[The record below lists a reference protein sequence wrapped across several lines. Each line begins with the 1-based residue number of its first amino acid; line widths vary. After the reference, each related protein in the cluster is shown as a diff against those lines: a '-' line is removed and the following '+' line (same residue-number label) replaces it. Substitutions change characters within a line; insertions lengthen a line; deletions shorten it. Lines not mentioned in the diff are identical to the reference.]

1 VGSLCTE
8 VVRPRAGAGF
18 FDWHGSFTKPSRAAR
33 HARSVQRLELA
44 LVVAIAAFAGLLLV
58 VRPHGSAPPSP
69 HCRGGPALA
78 GVYHSPRLEVKKR
91 CAVASGVVTKVKFEE
106 YDGDVHFNLRTGAG
120 EQLVVEVIPQD
131 RAVVPIPDTGAH
143 VSVVGP
149 QVWDTAHDWAELHP
163 AWWISSG
170 RIVPASTQE
179 LARVESLLRDGQSE
193 QEVSDD

>member
-1 VGSLCTE
+1 M
-8 VVRPRAGAGF
+8 P
-18 FDWHGSFTKPSRAAR
+18 
-33 HARSVQRLELA
+33 RLELA

-58 VRPHGSAPPSP
+58 VRPDRPAPPSP
-69 HCRGGPALA
+69 YCRGGPPLT

-91 CAVASGVVTKVKFEE
+91 CAVESGVVTKVKFEE
-106 YDGDVHFNLRTGAG
+106 YDGDVHFNLRTDAG

-131 RAVVPIPDTGAH
+131 RAVVPIPDTGAR
-143 VSVVGP
+143 VTVVGP
-149 QVWDTAHDWAELHP
+149 SVWDTAHDWPEIHP

-170 RIVPASTQE
+170 RTVPASTQE